1 VAQLNRQIFRGLFI
15 VALFAG
21 TTWWLNQPTL
31 KIHPTARNR
40 EPKVALT
47 YALREER
54 DFFEKHGC
62 YETSIE
68 SLGFQPEYK
77 NRYLYV
83 FSASGSALDRTS
95 APDGGRH
102 TVLLADTRAT
112 PVPVNEELLAAIPTE
127 VLASAGIEGTCPR
140 CEVTIVSAG
149 NADADSTVDVWS
161 ISTKL
166 RVIGGAEVP
175 AGVPFNHVDDSKR

>member
-1 VAQLNRQIFRGLFI
+1 VAQLSSALAPHPDPLPAPQGEEARG
-15 VALFAG
+15 
-21 TTWWLNQPTL
+21 
-31 KIHPTARNR
+31 
-40 EPKVALT
+40 
-47 YALREER
+47 
-54 DFFEKHGC
+54 EKHGC

-68 SLGFQPEYK
+68 SRGFQPEYK
-77 NRYLYV
+77 NRYLYL
-83 FSASGSALDRTS
+83 FSASGSAQDRTS

-166 RVIGGAEVP
+166 RVIDGAEVP

>member
-1 VAQLNRQIFRGLFI
+1 MNWPLLRRLFI
-15 VALFAG
+15 VTFFGAIV
-21 TTWWLNQPTL
+21 WRLN
-31 KIHPTARNR
+31 HPTVIIDGRPPNS
-40 EPKVALT
+40 EPKYVLKT
-47 YALREER
+47 ALRDER
-54 DFFEKHGC
+54 SFFEKHGC

-77 NRYLYV
+77 NRYLYL
-83 FSASGSALDRTS
+83 FSASGSAQDRTTE
-95 APDGGRH
+95 PDGGRH

-127 VLASAGIEGTCPR
+127 VRASAGIEGTCPQ
-140 CEVTIVSAG
+140 CEVTIVSVG

-166 RVIGGAEVP
+166 RVIDGAEVP